1 MPLSEGFMVT
11 PIGEH
16 MSETTRSQ
24 YEPNNELRF
33 GLVISAQHVPF
44 KAAVEQCRLIEELG
58 YDSIWVGD
66 HFHNRVRKS
75 DAWFDPWTIL
85 SALAAKTTK
94 VRLGSLVTTFISRNP
109 TLVARQALCV
119 DHISNGRLE
128 LGLGAGI
135 YPEDHVMAG
144 VDFWQPHER
153 VGRFREA
160 VQIVDQMLR
169 NEETNFEGQYY
180 RIEGAILNPGP
191 VQKPRPP
198 ITIAALGERMLRIA
212 AEFGDS
218 WNTFGVSRDLLRS
231 GRLPSADEALKATH
245 EQNELLDHCCESL
258 GRNPSDIRR
267 SLLVGW
273 MPDTPVDSIE
283 AFRDFVQRYQSIG
296 ISEFIFY
303 WLLDDY
309 RELIGERIRVLDR
322 RMVERIATDGIPEF
336 RP

>member
-1 MPLSEGFMVT
+1 
-11 PIGEH
+11 
-16 MSETTRSQ
+16 MSEDTRSQ

-44 KAAVEQCRLIEELG
+44 KVAVDQCRFIEELG

-66 HFHNRVRKS
+66 HFYNRVRKS

-85 SALAAKTTK
+85 AALAVKTTK
-94 VRLGSLVTTFISRNP
+94 VRLGTLVTTFISRNP
-109 TLVARQALCV
+109 TLVARQAFCV

-128 LGLGAGI
+128 LGLGAGV
-135 YPEDHVMAG
+135 YLEDHTMAG
-144 VDFWQPHER
+144 VDFWQPPER

-169 NEETNFEGQYY
+169 NEETSFEGQYY
-180 RIEGAILNPGP
+180 HIEGAVLNPEP

-198 ITIAALGERMLRIA
+198 ITIAALGERMIRIA
-212 AEFGDS
+212 AEFADS
-218 WNTFGVSRDLLRS
+218 WNTFGVSKDLLLS
-231 GRLPSADEALKATH
+231 GRLPSADEAMEATH
-245 EQNELLDHCCESL
+245 KQNELLDHCCESI
-258 GRNPSDIRR
+258 GRKPLDIRR

-283 AFRDFVQRYQSIG
+283 AFCDFVQRYHSIG

-303 WLLDDY
+303 WLLDEY
-309 RELIGERIRVLDR
+309 RELIGERIRVLDQN
-322 RMVERIATDGIPEF
+322 MIERIATDGIPKL
-336 RP
+336 RS